1 MSNLENQYS
10 AGEAERQPRFVL
22 RPPLHEVL
30 SSPALADDAFMF
42 DEPQRKALQEQVRLR
57 SELAGF
63 TNGFISQLPSPTM
76 ELQEAMT
83 LGYISAADLAEL
95 YARMSELLRD
105 ETATR
110 VVLYMPFEWLPGN
123 DANPDDE
130 ALRCATDEFR
140 EAYVD
145 AWWSLLREHDAR
157 VHYDDGDM
165 RLDVDKNP
173 DELPQVIK
181 AAHLIPFLLK
191 KGIIS
196 ESDVTYI
203 YDGTNSDVLRG
214 SIDDAMTVYSHRNDQ
229 RVDAQTQMPTAPEEL
244 HAYHADQLRYMH
256 EERDAGASPQRL
268 EWLQKVAFET
278 TVKAMSVHLD
288 LEGASEYMNSL
299 DELEQSTGCVALGRI
314 AETAIDSD
322 ERQHAISL
330 LLDRGSTSMKYY
342 SMTLRRLARVQLVKG
357 ADLAVRGIAVPRLHG
372 DLSRNLDIG
381 SREMKVLCDFTQAVR
396 DDTELRQ
403 QLYPVVLIGGSR
415 LKGYGDEH
423 SDVDVTI
430 CMRPGADESRRTE
443 LLDKVM
449 PLLGG
454 EKPHEFWLEE
464 AGQGLAIRL
473 LDTDDQFVGNDHW
486 VHTLFGSAWVG
497 DEATIR
503 DMRSRLLPRYFAEQQ
518 YGETNMP
525 LQPAY
530 RKRIEKDVLLYRLL
544 HRGYAH
550 QFPVQ
555 GQNIPYAELIDGN
568 GVFYDSGYR
577 QLATQLFIEKVF
589 VPTV

>member
-30 SSPALADDAFMF
+30 SSPALTDDVFRF
-42 DEPQRKALQEQVRLR
+42 DEPRRKALQEQVRLR
-57 SELAGF
+57 SELAEF
-63 TNGFISQLPSPTM
+63 TNGFISKLPSPTM
-76 ELQEAMT
+76 ELQDALT
-83 LGYISAADLAEL
+83 LGHISAAELAEL

-130 ALRCATDEFR
+130 ALRCVTDEFR

-157 VHYDDGDM
+157 AHYDDGDM
-165 RLDVDKNP
+165 RLDVDTNP
-173 DELPQVIK
+173 DSLPQVIK
-181 AAHLIPFLLK
+181 AAHLIPFLLN
-191 KGIIS
+191 KGVIS
-196 ESDVTYI
+196 EPDVAYI
-203 YDGTNSDVLRG
+203 YGGTNSDVLRG
-214 SIDDAMTVYSHRNDQ
+214 SIDDAMTVYSHRNDSPIDVQ
-229 RVDAQTQMPTAPEEL
+229 NEPILTPEAL
-244 HAYHADQLRYMH
+244 HAYHADQLAYVH
-256 EERDAGASPQRL
+256 KERHAEASPQRL

-278 TVKAMSVHLD
+278 TVQTMATRLD
-288 LEGASEYMNSL
+288 LESAGEYMNSL
-299 DELEQSTGCVALGRI
+299 DELEQSTGCIALGRI
-314 AETAIDSD
+314 AQTTIDSN
-322 ERQHAISL
+322 ERQRAISL

-342 SMTLRRLARVQLVKG
+342 SMTLRRLSRNKFVSET
-357 ADLAVRGIAVPRLHG
+357 DLASRGVGVPKLHG
-372 DLSRNLDIG
+372 DLSRNLDISSG
-381 SREMKVLCDFTQAVR
+381 EMKTVYDFSQAIQN
-396 DDTELRQ
+396 DPQLRQ
-403 QLYPVVLIGGSR
+403 LVYPVVLVGGSR

-430 CMRPGADESRRTE
+430 CMRPEADESRRAE
-443 LLDKVM
+443 LLDRVV

-454 EKPHEFWLEE
+454 DKPHELWLEE
-464 AGQGLAIRL
+464 VDTELAVRL
-473 LDTDDQFVGNDHW
+473 LDVHDQFVGNDHW

-503 DMRSRLLPRYFAEQQ
+503 DMQSRLFPRYLAEQQ

-550 QFPVQ
+550 QFPVPEQ
-555 GQNIPYAELIDGN
+555 DFPYAELIDGN

>member
-1 MSNLENQYS
+1 MNDLKHHYL
-10 AGEAERQPRFVL
+10 AGETERLPSIVL
-22 RPPLHEVL
+22 CPPLHEVL
-30 SSPALADDAFMF
+30 ANATLAGDAF
-42 DEPQRKALQEQVRLR
+42 DLEESQRSILQEQVSAR
-57 SELAGF
+57 SELAAF
-63 TNGFISQLPSPTM
+63 TDAFIAKLPSPTL
-76 ELQEAMT
+76 EL
-83 LGYISAADLAEL
+83 SAAATQGYVSTTDIAEL

-105 ETATR
+105 ETAAR
-110 VVLYMPFEWLPGN
+110 VALYVPFEWLPDN
-123 DANPDDE
+123 NTSSDDDM
-130 ALRCATDEFR
+130 LRMATDEFR
-140 EAYVD
+140 EAYVT

-157 VHYDDGDM
+157 AHYDDGDM

-181 AAHLIPFLLK
+181 AAHLIPFLLG
-191 KGIIS
+191 KGVIS
-196 ESDVTYI
+196 ESDVTYV
-203 YDGTNSDVLRG
+203 YDGTNSDVLRR
-214 SIDDAMTVYSHRNDQ
+214 SIDDAMTVYSHCNDR
-229 RVDAQTQMPTAPEEL
+229 RVEAQTESLAIPEVL
-244 HAYHADQLRYMH
+244 HAYHAEQLAHMY

-268 EWLQKVAFET
+268 EWLQKVAFEM
-278 TVKAMSVHLD
+278 TVQTMAARLD
-288 LEGASEYMNSL
+288 IAGAREYLGST

-314 AETAIDSD
+314 AETATAD
-322 ERQHAISL
+322 ERQRAVSL
-330 LLDRGSTSMKYY
+330 LLEHGSTTMKYY
-342 SMTLRRLARVQLVKG
+342 SMTLRRLSRIQLVSE
-357 ADLAVRGIAVPRLHG
+357 ADLAARGIAIPRLHG
-372 DLSRNLDIG
+372 ELSRNLDID
-381 SREMKVLCDFTQAVR
+381 SDEMKTVR
-396 DDTELRQ
+396 DFVQTARDDPELRE
-403 QLYPVVLIGGSR
+403 QLYPVVLVGGSR

-430 CMRPGADESRRTE
+430 CMKPGVDENQRAE
-443 LLDKVM
+443 LLSRVM

-454 EKPHEFWLEE
+454 DKPHEFWLEE
-464 AGQGLAIRL
+464 AGSELAVRL

-503 DMRSRLLPRYFAEQQ
+503 DMQSRLFPQYFAEQQ

-550 QFPVQ
+550 QFPVR
-555 GQNIPYAELIDGN
+555 GQDIPCAELIDGS

-589 VPTV
+589 VPTI